1 MNRKPVLHMLRFSK
15 KRCYVLLD
23 FYGLSVVFD
32 NKRLDVDRIFPSSVH
47 IFSFYRRQTGTPD
60 RLCFV
65 VS

>member
-1 MNRKPVLHMLRFSK
+1 MQNLDLGSMNVVMNFM
-15 KRCYVLLD
+15 YFT

-47 IFSFYRRQTGTPD
+47 IFSFYRRQTGTTD

-65 VS
+65 VG

>member
-1 MNRKPVLHMLRFSK
+1 MLQMFRFLK
-15 KRCYVLLD
+15 NGCYVFLH